1 MDDEYA
7 SYMLSQTEP
16 DDTAAWY
23 GMGNYNNPVTSA
35 ESGVGLPGEEA
46 AETEKSVRADQD
58 VYGPAAGGT
67 GTTGTGGVTTTATP
81 NTNPLAG
88 IWNTLKP
95 LIVGDDGKV
104 NPMGAFGIAA
114 LMSTLGLGRSSP
126 APVGYQGGIPRYT
139 AVRQQVPM
147 PVDPNRRPGSAGRRY
162 FTDVQYVPTSSSPTD
177 TSVQT
182 ARTAAKEQAET
193 LKPPVTKTRDESNEE
208 YLRKLGLWDDFT
220 MGPPAPEKK
229 EGSISSLMDR
239 VKAANP
245 GLDWSKY
252 NPGRM
257 TMDYDEF
264 DQARDRYLRS
274 LPGAVSRGNREAA
287 MGKDLASATG
297 LSTVLGSLRGRPTV
311 GPVKPSTSHGDTPED
326 FGYTDQQF
334 ADMLLRQ
341 STLPPPPRPVEPG
354 VQMAAQGGLM
364 NLARGRYL
372 NGSTDGMADKIP
384 ANIEGKQEARLSHG
398 EFVIPA
404 DVVSHLGNGNS
415 EAGAQELY
423 SMMDRIRKART
434 GNPKQGKQIAPSK
447 YLPS

>member
-1 MDDEYA
+1 MEDEYA
-7 SYMLSQTEP
+7 SYTLSQTAP
-16 DDTAAWY
+16 DDTTAWY

-67 GTTGTGGVTTTATP
+67 GTTGTGGVTTTA
-81 NTNPLAG
+81 NQTNPLAG

-95 LIVGDDGKV
+95 LIVGDDGKA
-104 NPMGAFGIAA
+104 NPMGALGIAA
-114 LMSTLGLGRSSP
+114 LLSTLGLGRSTS

-147 PVDPNRRPGSAGRRY
+147 PVDPNRRPGGAGRRY
-162 FTDVQYVPTSSSPTD
+162 FTDVQYVPESEKEAGIAAAKTLAQKQAEALKPAMTQAPTD
-177 TSVQT
+177 
-182 ARTAAKEQAET
+182 K
-193 LKPPVTKTRDESNEE
+193 
-208 YLRKLGLWDDFT
+208 KLIEDNVKV
-220 MGPPAPEKK
+220 GPSPAPASDVIKLSPVPK
-229 EGSISSLMDR
+229 
-239 VKAANP
+239 
-245 GLDWSKY
+245 
-252 NPGRM
+252 
-257 TMDYDEF
+257 YDE
-264 DQARDRYLRS
+264 Y
-274 LPGAVSRGNREAA
+274 
-287 MGKDLASATG
+287 
-297 LSTVLGSLRGRPTV
+297 GRV
-311 GPVKPSTSHGDTPED
+311 IS
-326 FGYTDQQF
+326 
-334 ADMLLRQ
+334 
-341 STLPPPPRPVEPG
+341 
-354 VQMAAQGGLM
+354 AAQGGLM

-384 ANIEGKQEARLSHG
+384 ANIDGKQEARLSHG

>member
-1 MDDEYA
+1 MDDEYQA
-7 SYMLSQTEP
+7 YMLNSALGDPTGG
-16 DDTAAWY
+16 Y
-23 GMGNYNNPVTSA
+23 GGMPSDPVDFNDPLVGMPNTGGSA
-35 ESGVGLPGEEA
+35 ETGVGLPGEEA

-139 AVRQQVPM
+139 AVRERVGGL
-147 PVDPNRRPGSAGRRY
+147 DDITRRPGSGGRRY
-162 FTDVQYVPTSSSPTD
+162 FTDIAYADPTKAAELKAA
-177 TSVQT
+177 QT
-182 ARTAAKEQAET
+182 AAQTQATNLAAANKANPFYEKRLVE
-193 LKPPVTKTRDESNEE
+193 
-208 YLRKLGLWDDFT
+208 
-220 MGPPAPEKK
+220 EKK
-229 EGSISSLMDR
+229 EENKKNIVDVAR
-239 VKAANP
+239 PA
-245 GLDWSKY
+245 SKVIEDL
-252 NPGRM
+252 PVPK
-257 TMDYDEF
+257 YDEK
-264 DQARDRYLRS
+264 
-274 LPGAVSRGNREAA
+274 GNVIAA
-287 MGKDLASATG
+287 
-297 LSTVLGSLRGRPTV
+297 
-311 GPVKPSTSHGDTPED
+311 
-326 FGYTDQQF
+326 Y
-334 ADMLLRQ
+334 
-341 STLPPPPRPVEPG
+341 
-354 VQMAAQGGLM
+354 GGLM

>member
-1 MDDEYA
+1 MDDELNPYVGGSSGDELNPYLNPGLGFMVA
-7 SYMLSQTEP
+7 P
-16 DDTAAWY
+16 DYSTNDPLV
-23 GMGNYNNPVTSA
+23 GMPNTGGSA
-35 ESGVGLPGEEA
+35 ETGVGLPGEEA
-46 AETEKSVRADQD
+46 AKTEKDVRADQD

-67 GTTGTGGVTTTATP
+67 GTTGTGGVTTTA
-81 NTNPLAG
+81 NQTNPLAG

-139 AVRQQVPM
+139 AVRERVGGL
-147 PVDPNRRPGSAGRRY
+147 DDITRRPGSGGRRY
-162 FTDVQYVPTSSSPTD
+162 FTDIAYADPTKAAELKAA
-177 TSVQT
+177 QT
-182 ARTAAKEQAET
+182 AAQTQATNLAAANKANPFYEKRLVE
-193 LKPPVTKTRDESNEE
+193 
-208 YLRKLGLWDDFT
+208 
-220 MGPPAPEKK
+220 EKK
-229 EGSISSLMDR
+229 EENKKNIVDVAR
-239 VKAANP
+239 PA
-245 GLDWSKY
+245 SKVIEDL
-252 NPGRM
+252 PVPK
-257 TMDYDEF
+257 YDEK
-264 DQARDRYLRS
+264 
-274 LPGAVSRGNREAA
+274 GNVIAA
-287 MGKDLASATG
+287 
-297 LSTVLGSLRGRPTV
+297 
-311 GPVKPSTSHGDTPED
+311 
-326 FGYTDQQF
+326 Y
-334 ADMLLRQ
+334 
-341 STLPPPPRPVEPG
+341 
-354 VQMAAQGGLM
+354 GGLM

>member
-1 MDDEYA
+1 MDDEYQA
-7 SYMLSQTEP
+7 YMLNSALGDPTGG
-16 DDTAAWY
+16 Y
-23 GMGNYNNPVTSA
+23 GGMPSDPVDFNDPLVGMPNTGGSA
-35 ESGVGLPGEEA
+35 ETGVGLPGEEA

-139 AVRQQVPM
+139 AVRERVGGL
-147 PVDPNRRPGSAGRRY
+147 DDITRRPGSGGRRY
-162 FTDVQYVPTSSSPTD
+162 FTDIAYADPTKAAELKAA
-177 TSVQT
+177 QT
-182 ARTAAKEQAET
+182 AAQTQATNLAAANKANPFYEKRLVE
-193 LKPPVTKTRDESNEE
+193 
-208 YLRKLGLWDDFT
+208 
-220 MGPPAPEKK
+220 EKK
-229 EGSISSLMDR
+229 EENKKNIVD
-239 VKAANP
+239 AARP
-245 GLDWSKY
+245 ASKVIEDL
-252 NPGRM
+252 PVPK
-257 TMDYDEF
+257 YDEK
-264 DQARDRYLRS
+264 
-274 LPGAVSRGNREAA
+274 GNVIAA
-287 MGKDLASATG
+287 
-297 LSTVLGSLRGRPTV
+297 
-311 GPVKPSTSHGDTPED
+311 
-326 FGYTDQQF
+326 Y
-334 ADMLLRQ
+334 
-341 STLPPPPRPVEPG
+341 
-354 VQMAAQGGLM
+354 GGLM